1 MTALAELDHLVLGI
15 DDLDRGIAWWEERTG
30 VRAALGGVHPGR
42 GTRNALVALGPRCY
56 LEIMAPDPRQSSV
69 TWFTQVST
77 MREPKLMAWAAH
89 TADLA
94 ALAQRAAAAG
104 FPIDGPHDGARSRPD
119 GLALSWKLF
128 HLRDNRGGL
137 LPFFIEWGR
146 DSVHPAT
153 DAPAG
158 CGLLHFC
165 VRSREPGELA
175 GVFQTLGVDVHAEP
189 GERSCLLARI
199 TSPRGELILTS

>member
-1 MTALAELDHLVLGI
+1 MSVLAELDHLVLGI

-42 GTRNALVALGPRCY
+42 GTRNALVALGPRRY
-56 LEIMAPDPRQSSV
+56 LEIMAPDPQQSSV
-69 TWFTQVST
+69 TWFNQVCT
-77 MREPKLMAWAAH
+77 LREPKLMAWAAH

-94 ALAQRAAAAG
+94 ELAGRVVAAG
-104 FPIDGPHDGARSRPD
+104 FPLDGPHDGARSRPD
-119 GLALSWKLF
+119 GGMLSWKLL
-128 HLRDNRGGL
+128 HLGDNRGGL

-158 CGLLHFC
+158 CRLLDFC
-165 VRSREPGELA
+165 VRSREPGELT
-175 GVFQTLGVDVHAEP
+175 GVFQTLGVDVHVEP
-189 GERSCLLARI
+189 GEKSCLLARI
-199 TSPRGELILTS
+199 ASRRGELTLTS